1 MHQTLEVSIMEYEQ
15 IMMIHQKT
23 GDKKYAKFLSDEG
36 WKYDTE
42 TDALAGY
49 ARLIKAEQKIPL
61 TWEEF
66 WSELQME
73 GDLSAAQKLY
83 RILRRHMDNGA
94 LNAYELYGYA
104 RHRWCVRC
112 PEAVIAYQS
121 GPYSGL
127 TPNGALRPAG
137 SSCWVRPTTT
147 PRIGTLS
154 PSAADAM
161 TGSCRTG
168 ISTRFINSHIQ
179 TACPLWVGRLTI
191 LTGGQIVTI
200 MYRTETYSGSLER
213 RFAHVLCYEL
223 FTLGNAHIL
232 NELIQNELVRNSD
245 LIIEMESMG
254 RELEEN
260 GYGDDMSELDQ
271 LEFWE
276 KVRLD
281 ISAQAGRDIQY
292 ALWLADK
299 ACVQRF
305 YGGTDS
311 DIESY
316 ETSDV
321 ILSDLGRGGTLFGYE
336 LEPLPCA
343 Y

>member
-1 MHQTLEVSIMEYEQ
+1 M
-15 IMMIHQKT
+15 
-23 GDKKYAKFLSDEG
+23 
-36 WKYDTE
+36 
-42 TDALAGY
+42 
-49 ARLIKAEQKIPL
+49 
-61 TWEEF
+61 
-66 WSELQME
+66 
-73 GDLSAAQKLY
+73 
-83 RILRRHMDNGA
+83 
-94 LNAYELYGYA
+94 
-104 RHRWCVRC
+104 
-112 PEAVIAYQS
+112 
-121 GPYSGL
+121 
-127 TPNGALRPAG
+127 
-137 SSCWVRPTTT
+137 
-147 PRIGTLS
+147 
-154 PSAADAM
+154 
-161 TGSCRTG
+161 
-168 ISTRFINSHIQ
+168 
-179 TACPLWVGRLTI
+179 
-191 LTGGQIVTI
+191 TI

-260 GYGDDMSELDQ
+260 GYVDDMSELDQ
-271 LEFWE
+271 LEFLE

-299 ACVQRF
+299 ACEQQF